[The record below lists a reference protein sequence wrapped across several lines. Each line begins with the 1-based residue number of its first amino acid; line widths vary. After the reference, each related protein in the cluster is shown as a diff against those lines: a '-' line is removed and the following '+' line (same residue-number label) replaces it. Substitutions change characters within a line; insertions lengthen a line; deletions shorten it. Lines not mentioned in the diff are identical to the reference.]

1 MNVARYLI
9 PVCSYHF
16 VVALWRGKQAE
27 STNIKPRKTTIAIL
41 AALAASLALA
51 EDFKTINGKQYKDA
65 TINGVE
71 PDGIVLK
78 TKSGIIKVYFIEL
91 PKEVQDFFHY
101 NATEGD
107 EYSRKQKEAV
117 EQTNKGLLPPRLGQ
131 RRWISGKIIG
141 KSNNALLFECSGEGS
156 GRSDAA
162 TGHVVLRDHPDFAA
176 LAKGDRV
183 AVKGVEIPTIQ
194 WGGTPPDLHA
204 YRVPMSEAQSAALT
218 FSRKVG
224 APNQTPT
231 PPTKSPHR

>member
-1 MNVARYLI
+1 MMNVARYLI

-107 EYSRKQKEAV
+107 EYSRKQKEA
-117 EQTNKGLLPPRLGQ
+117 ESRLTKGYYHQDSVRGAGFPEKSLASRIMRYSLSARAKDPVAPTQRPVTSSYVITRILQRLLRE
-131 RRWISGKIIG
+131 IG
-141 KSNNALLFECSGEGS
+141 S
-156 GRSDAA
+156 
-162 TGHVVLRDHPDFAA
+162 
-176 LAKGDRV
+176 
-183 AVKGVEIPTIQ
+183 Q
-194 WGGTPPDLHA
+194 
-204 YRVPMSEAQSAALT
+204 
-218 FSRKVG
+218 
-224 APNQTPT
+224 
-231 PPTKSPHR
+231 